1 MEDVW
6 TTTARRAA
14 AEAKWLRP
22 VILTLFA
29 VGLVMIVK
37 GLVVSGES
45 CGAEVLAGEKSF
57 SWHCALRELGAKL
70 VDAGPAIALL
80 WALWETQTYLKRLED
95 GEVWAPATM
104 KLFERIGESLIIA
117 AVWAALIAPTL
128 ALWIRRESGFGL
140 DLEPQTVTLAGLGV
154 ALTAIARVLGEV
166 LSAAAA
172 VKADSDAIV

>member
-22 VILTLFA
+22 VIITLF
-29 VGLVMIVK
+29 VIGLMMILK
-37 GLVVSGES
+37 GLVVTGDS
-45 CGAEVLAGEKSF
+45 CGEEVLAGEKGF
-57 SWHCALRELGAKL
+57 SWHCALREIGAKL
-70 VDAGPAIALL
+70 IAAGPAIALL
-80 WALWETQTYLKRLED
+80 WALWETQAYLKRLEN

-104 KLFERIGESLIIA
+104 KLFERIGESLIVA
-117 AVWAALIAPTL
+117 AVWAALITPTL
-128 ALWIRRESGFGL
+128 AIWVRHESGFEL

-166 LSAAAA
+166 LAAAAA